1 MPKIEET
8 ISEFIA
14 DRALP
19 SVAPAD
25 SVAHALEVMRARGC
39 DAVVV
44 MNVDRM
50 VGIFTER
57 DFLNR
62 VAAPMLDVGAT
73 AVEQVM
79 TAEPD
84 TLSPSDSITYAIN
97 RMAVRGFRN
106 IPIARP
112 DGSIVAVLTVRDVV
126 AHLSVLFDELR
137 KPNRDDEW
145 QEWTDLGGGA

>member
-1 MPKIEET
+1 MAQIDQT

-19 SVAPAD
+19 SVAPGD
-25 SVAHALEVMRARGC
+25 PVAHALEVMRARAC
-39 DAVVV
+39 DALVV
-44 MNVDRM
+44 MDLDRL

-62 VAAPMLDVGAT
+62 VAAPKLDVGT
-73 AVEQVM
+73 TKVEQVM
-79 TAEPD
+79 TAEPE

-97 RMAVRGFRN
+97 RMAIHGFRN

-112 DGSIVAVLTVRDVV
+112 DGPIAAVLTVRDVV

-137 KPNRDDEW
+137 KPSREDDW
-145 QEWTDLGGGA
+145 REWTDIGGGA